1 MPENNGGSQNSPEK
15 RYWFYI
21 LAQASPAA
29 RNLHAVKLADKAFQQ
44 GDRACIV
51 CDTMQQAQDLDELL
65 WNFRPD
71 AFIPHSIVSDSAST
85 CSDPVAILLCP
96 PVAEEWDTVILLSTI
111 LPADADRF
119 TRLALIAHNDEEV
132 LDQARSHFRQL
143 RALGITPTVHDQR
156 SP

>member
-1 MPENNGGSQNSPEK
+1 MSASNDASESQNQ

-29 RNLHAVKLADKAFQQ
+29 RYSHAVKLADKAYQQ

-51 CDTMQQAQDLDELL
+51 CDTMQQAQELDDLL

-71 AFIPHSIVSDSAST
+71 AFVPHSVVPDSAST
-85 CSDPVAILLCP
+85 TSDPVAILLCTP
-96 PVAEEWDTVILLSTI
+96 SADDWDTVILLSDT

-119 TRLALIAHNDEEV
+119 RRLALIAHSDEEI
-132 LDQARSHFRQL
+132 LNQARSHFRQL
-143 RALGITPTVHDQR
+143 KALGITPQVHDQR
-156 SP
+156 KR